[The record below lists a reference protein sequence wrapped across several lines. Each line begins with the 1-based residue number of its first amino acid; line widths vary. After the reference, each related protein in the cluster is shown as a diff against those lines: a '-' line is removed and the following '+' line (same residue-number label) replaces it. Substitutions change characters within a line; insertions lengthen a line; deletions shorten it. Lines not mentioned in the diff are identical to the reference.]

1 MYVRVKPR
9 CNAAAATPE
18 MMCHHRI
25 AFCCAFYPRATLQ
38 ARTNEA
44 LADRSAS
51 WCEAVRVRRCVAN
64 VLGTALCARRHV
76 CPVPTEEEVVWR
88 RRRGRNRECAPRC
101 SAAASRQAT
110 RTQSVVPAAATRCAP
125 SRTASRSHTCLEKCA
140 CGNTQMVDDTS
151 VSGVQRGAEK
161 IQEVMVRTTSAL
173 LTFIL
178 GFSTRRNKR
187 TRSAVRREWRMEL

>member
-1 MYVRVKPR
+1 MQNIKAQGSQPRVTTR
-9 CNAAAATPE
+9 GTTRGAYIHTYTLFTVTHSLYCAATTLTSDS
-18 MMCHHRI
+18 CYSLSSI
-25 AFCCAFYPRATLQ
+25 SLSLTLQAFCCAFYPRATLQ

-110 RTQSVVPAAATRCAP
+110 RTQSVVPTAATRCAP
-125 SRTASRSHTCLEKCA
+125 SRT
-140 CGNTQMVDDTS
+140 
-151 VSGVQRGAEK
+151 VSFAH
-161 IQEVMVRTTSAL
+161 L
-173 LTFIL
+173 P
-178 GFSTRRNKR
+178 
-187 TRSAVRREWRMEL
+187 